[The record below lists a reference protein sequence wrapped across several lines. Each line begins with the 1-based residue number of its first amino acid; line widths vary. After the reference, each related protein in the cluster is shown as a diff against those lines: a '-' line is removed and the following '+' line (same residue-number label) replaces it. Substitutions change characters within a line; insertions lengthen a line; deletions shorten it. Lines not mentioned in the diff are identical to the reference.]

1 METIEY
7 NGKLFKR
14 YGKYFRIGNLYL
26 HRVVWT
32 DHNGPVPANH
42 HIHHIDHDQ
51 ANNAIENLA
60 IMTRSEH
67 QRHHIAE
74 TRKNKF
80 PNKCDVCGN
89 DFMSSRPTY
98 ERFCSKPCQDKFH
111 HPLVVPKNSVNCVYC
126 SKSFVRMQR
135 NQIFCSRHC
144 KDKNHQ
150 KNLREATKRRK
161 YLKSL
166 TQPNG

>member
-74 TRKNKF
+74 TRKTNSPTNVTF
-80 PNKCDVCGN
+80 VGTILCLRDQHTN
-89 DFMSSRPTY
+89 DSAQSHAKISSTTRWWSP
-98 ERFCSKPCQDKFH
+98 RI
-111 HPLVVPKNSVNCVYC
+111 PLTASTAL
-126 SKSFVRMQR
+126 
-135 NQIFCSRHC
+135 SRSLEC
-144 KDKNHQ
+144 N
-150 KNLREATKRRK
+150 ATKYFAQGTARTKTTKRISGK
-161 YLKSL
+161 LQSAVSI
-166 TQPNG
+166 